1 MNQSGGF
8 AMKTTTKTSLS
19 GLIGL
24 SVALVA
30 ANAGAAE
37 IKQRTIKVS
46 YGTAAD
52 HPFGLGVNKFADLVA
67 KKTDGK
73 ITVRGYPAGQLGA
86 EVPSISSA
94 QGGVLEMAVTSTSAV
109 VGTVKEFAPFDFP
122 YLFATEKEADAVLD
136 GAVGKQLLDKLPAKG
151 LTGLCYWESGF
162 RNISN
167 SRRPVTKLEDIQ
179 GLKVRTIQNPVFLD
193 TINALGANAVPMPF
207 TELYTAL
214 ETKAVDGQEGPY
226 TTILTSKINEVQKY
240 LSPTQHI
247 YGAVVVLVGKKFWDQ
262 LSGDE
267 KQILQ
272 DSCGEARDY
281 ERAVSRELS
290 PASLAELKTKG
301 MVFNE
306 IPADELA
313 KMREKVKPVIDK
325 YTKDVGDALVTQAH
339 AEIEKVRQQK

>member
-1 MNQSGGF
+1 M
-8 AMKTTTKTSLS
+8 
-19 GLIGL
+19 
-24 SVALVA
+24 
-30 ANAGAAE
+30 
-37 IKQRTIKVS
+37 
-46 YGTAAD
+46 
-52 HPFGLGVNKFADLVA
+52 
-67 KKTDGK
+67 
-73 ITVRGYPAGQLGA
+73 
-86 EVPSISSA
+86 
-94 QGGVLEMAVTSTSAV
+94 
-109 VGTVKEFAPFDFP
+109 
-122 YLFATEKEADAVLD
+122 
-136 GAVGKQLLDKLPAKG
+136 
-151 LTGLCYWESGF
+151 
-162 RNISN
+162 
-167 SRRPVTKLEDIQ
+167 TKLEDIQ

-272 DSCGEARDY
+272 DSCEEARDY

-313 KMREKVKPVIDK
+313 KMREKVKPVVDK

>member
-1 MNQSGGF
+1 M
-8 AMKTTTKTSLS
+8 MKTIKTSLS
-19 GLIGL
+19 SVISL
-24 SVALVA
+24 SVALIA
-30 ANAGAAE
+30 ADAGAAE
-37 IKQRTIKVS
+37 IKQRSIKVS

-52 HPFGLGVNKFADLVA
+52 HPFGLGVTKFADVVA

-94 QGGVLEMAVTSTSAV
+94 QGGVIEMAVTSTSAA
-109 VGTVKEFAPFDFP
+109 VGTVKEFALFDFP
-122 YLFATEKEADAVLD
+122 YLFSTEKEADAVLD
-136 GAVGKQLLDKLPAKG
+136 GAVGKQLLDKLPGKG
-151 LTGLCYWESGF
+151 LFGLCYWESGF

-167 SRRPVTKLEDIQ
+167 SKHPVAKLEDIQ

-247 YGAVVVLVGKKFWDQ
+247 YGAVVVLVSKKFWDQ

-290 PASLAELKTKG
+290 PASLGELKAKG
-301 MVFNE
+301 MTFTE

-313 KMREKVKPVIDK
+313 KMREKVKPVTDK
-325 YTKDVGDALVTQAH
+325 YAKDVGDALVAQAH
-339 AEIEKVRQQK
+339 AEIEKVRQKK

>member
-1 MNQSGGF
+1 
-8 AMKTTTKTSLS
+8 
-19 GLIGL
+19 
-24 SVALVA
+24 
-30 ANAGAAE
+30 
-37 IKQRTIKVS
+37 
-46 YGTAAD
+46 
-52 HPFGLGVNKFADLVA
+52 
-67 KKTDGK
+67 
-73 ITVRGYPAGQLGA
+73 
-86 EVPSISSA
+86 
-94 QGGVLEMAVTSTSAV
+94 VTSTSAV
-109 VGTVKEFAPFDFP
+109 VGTVKEFALFDFP

-136 GAVGKQLLDKLPAKG
+136 GPVGKQLLDKLPGKG
-151 LTGLCYWESGF
+151 LIGLCYWESGF
-162 RNISN
+162 RNLSN
-167 SRRPVTKLEDIQ
+167 SKRPVTKFEDIQ

-214 ETKAVDGQEGPY
+214 ETKAIDGQEGPY

-240 LSPTQHI
+240 LSSTRHI

-281 ERAVSRELS
+281 ERTVSRELS
-290 PASLAELKTKG
+290 PSSLAELKAKG

-306 IPADELA
+306 IPADELV
-313 KMREKVKPVIDK
+313 KMREKVKPVVDK
-325 YTKDVGDALVTQAH
+325 YVKDVGGDLVAQAH

>member
-30 ANAGAAE
+30 ANVGAAE

-109 VGTVKEFAPFDFP
+109 VGTVKEFALFDFP

-151 LTGLCYWESGF
+151 LTGLCYWESSF
-162 RNISN
+162 RNI

-214 ETKAVDGQEGPY
+214 ETKAVDGQEGPH

-281 ERAVSRELS
+281 ERAVSRESS